1 MADNPPPPPVHRFR
15 PANHPQSNFQHMREE
30 RYGGTSQQS
39 NYNDVPADLHRS
51 VSPPVARRPVPGA
64 IPASQSPVDRGMSP
78 SPDLHPGMP
87 ALPLQSRSPYT
98 APSQQPYQAYQPPSG
113 HNYAPAAAGAAAGMG
128 VGAAAMD
135 GRHEH
140 SLSPFGDSGMYA
152 HNTPPGDQ
160 LDRGYDGTGPY
171 RNAVHSQGSYGSSDP
186 LSLSAIPPGAQTPQY
201 SDSSYHGYRDRSPSP
216 SRLAAPYV
224 DSPSGMHSRSHDDVN
239 HMAFVDP
246 NSIVDD
252 GDDGLGMASSKRN
265 SRVNLPFN
273 RTNNSLPVA
282 GAAAGAAAGAGAFA
296 LHNRGGLG
304 EPGQHAG
311 FIDPSVEKQ
320 SGWITDQKKSG
331 TKWKKTLFIVLGI
344 IIILGIV
351 GGVVGGILS
360 TRKSNSNKTV
370 PGNGQTAAD
379 DDGKGD
385 LSKDSPEIKKLL
397 NNPNLHKVFSGF
409 AYTPFAAQ
417 YPECLKY
424 PPSQNN
430 VTRDMAMISQL
441 TNVIRLYGTD
451 CNQTEMVLHAIDRL
465 GLTDMKIWL
474 GVWLGNNMTTNARQV
489 NQMYTILEQ
498 SGTKYMKGV
507 VIGNEVLFRQD
518 LTLAQLSTYLT
529 DAKSNMTAKGYNLPV
544 ATSDLG
550 DNWTASLAKVV
561 DVVMSNIHPFFG
573 GVVIDQA
580 AAWTYSFW
588 QSHDVAV
595 TAGMTGKKHIISEF
609 GWPSA
614 GGNDCGTLTTV
625 CPDKTSGAVANIPN
639 MNTLMNTWVCDAL
652 TNGTDYFW

>member
-1 MADNPPPPPVHRFR
+1 
-15 PANHPQSNFQHMREE
+15 MREE
-30 RYGGTSQQS
+30 RVGVPSQQS
-39 NYNDVPADLHRS
+39 DYNDVPGNYHRS
-51 VSPPVARRPVPGA
+51 ISPPIMRRPVPGS
-64 IPASQSPVDRGMSP
+64 IPVSRSPVDRGMSP

-87 ALPLQSRSPYT
+87 ALPLQNRSPYT
-98 APSQQPYQAYQPPSG
+98 APSQQPYQAYQPPSE
-113 HNYAPAAAGAAAGMG
+113 HNWAPAAAGMG
-128 VGAAAMD
+128 VGAAALNS
-135 GRHEH
+135 RYEH
-140 SLSPFGDSGMYA
+140 SLSPPGDMGMYA
-152 HNTPPGDQ
+152 HNGPPGDNM
-160 LDRGYDGTGPY
+160 DHGYDGNGPY
-171 RNAVHSQGSYGSSDP
+171 RHAVHSQGSYGSSDP
-186 LSLSAIPPGAQTPQY
+186 LAMSAIPPGAQTPQY
-201 SDSSYHGYRDRSPSP
+201 SDSRSYQGYTDRTPSP

-246 NSIVDD
+246 NAIVDD
-252 GDDGLGMASSKRN
+252 GDDGLGMAGSKRN

-273 RTNNSLPVA
+273 RANNVLPIA
-282 GAAAGAAAGAGAFA
+282 GAAAGAAA

-304 EPGQHAG
+304 EPGAHTG
-311 FIDPSVEKQ
+311 FVDPSVEKQ
-320 SGWITDQKKSG
+320 SGWIKDQKKSG
-331 TKWKKTLFIVLGI
+331 TKWKKTLFIIIGI

-360 TRKSNSNKTV
+360 TRKSNSNNSV

-409 AYTPFAAQ
+409 AYTPYAAQ
-417 YPECLKY
+417 YPDCLKY

-430 VTRDMAMISQL
+430 VTRDMAMMSQL
-441 TNVIRLYGTD
+441 TNVVRLYGTD
-451 CNQTEMVLHAIDRL
+451 CNQTEMVLHSIERL

-474 GVWLGNNMTTNARQV
+474 GVWLGNNDTTNARQV
-489 NQMYTILEQ
+489 DQMYKILEQ
-498 SGTKYMKGV
+498 SGTKNMKGV
-507 VIGNEVLFRQD
+507 VIGNEVLFRKD

-550 DNWTASLAKVV
+550 DNWTASLATVV

-573 GVVIDQA
+573 GVVINQA
-580 AAWTYSFW
+580 AAWTWDFW
-588 QSHDVAV
+588 QSHDVAT

-625 CPDKTSGAVANIPN
+625 CPDSTSGAVANIPN
-639 MNTLMNTWVCDAL
+639 MNTLMNTWVCEAL
-652 TNGTDYFW
+652 SNGTDYFW